1 MQLVGDKFGVGESLD
16 DSVRTTNDLM
26 AKYPDPKACWLV
38 HGSAGARCSTA
49 EKATIFASSGRSA
62 RAGASLVNRGAI
74 KGGYIWN
81 PLVAGEVFVRIAD
94 MMHKGEQIT
103 DGMTIEGMGKVQVD
117 AQQHTILGNATES
130 PDKQNL
136 PKLVKMG
143 L

>member
-1 MQLVGDKFGVGESLD
+1 M
-16 DSVRTTNDLM
+16 R
-26 AKYPDPKACWLV
+26 
-38 HGSAGARCSTA
+38 H
-49 EKATIFASSGRSA
+49 
-62 RAGASLVNRGAI
+62 RAVQPGPGASLVNRGAI